1 MVADRVEVLIVGG
14 GIAGSAVASRLA
26 PDHAVHLIERDRI
39 AGEATGHAS
48 GLVSI
53 AADYA
58 ATPDLARY
66 ALASFERD
74 GEAFGYTQRA
84 NVGLVRQE
92 EVTDVRARED
102 RLRDADLDVEYLDVK
117 RLEERF
123 PGVFALDAF
132 VGGVVFPGGWVD
144 PSQLCLGYLA
154 AARDNGTEVTTGV
167 AVERLLVEDGAVV
180 GVETSAGRI
189 RASTVVVAAGWRSR
203 KLVAPVAELPLR
215 PFRYQTVNLAVD
227 RDLGSSYPIAWEHE
241 TRLYWRP
248 EANGELHVGGGTYF
262 TDGSSRRTTVTE
274 SFRELVADVVP
285 TRLRGLGDPR
295 IVGEACCPTGD
306 AATPDE
312 YPIVDQPV
320 DGLVVA
326 TGLTGFGIM
335 ASPVVGRAVRSLVTG
350 ERAPF
355 PLAPLRLDRFD
366 VRGTA
371 FTLPYVA
378 EDPTELRP

>member
-1 MVADRVEVLIVGG
+1 MVADRADVLIVGG
-14 GIAGSAVASRLA
+14 GIVGSAAARRLA
-26 PDHAVHLIERDRI
+26 PDYEVQLLERDRI

-66 ALASFERD
+66 ALESFETAD
-74 GEAFGYTQRA
+74 DAFEYTQRA
-84 NVGLVRQE
+84 NVGLVRPE
-92 EVTDVRARED
+92 AVAGARGRVD
-102 RLRDADLDVEYLDVK
+102 RLRHAGLDVEYLDVEG
-117 RLEERF
+117 LEERF

-132 VGGVVFPGGWVD
+132 AGGAVYPGGWVD
-144 PSQLCLGYLA
+144 PSQLCLAYLA
-154 AARDNGTEVTTGV
+154 AARADGARVTTGV
-167 AVERLLVEDGAVV
+167 AVEGLLVEDGAVV

-189 RASTVVVAAGWRSR
+189 RAPTVVVAAGWRSR
-203 KLVAPVAELPLR
+203 ELVAPVAELPLR
-215 PFRYQTVNLAVD
+215 PFRYQTVNLAID
-227 RDLGSSYPIAWEHE
+227 RELGPSSPIAWEHE

-262 TDGSSRRTTVTE
+262 TDGSSRRMTVTE
-274 SFRELVADVVP
+274 SFRELVADVIP
-285 TRLRGLGDPR
+285 SRLSGLGDPR

-306 AATPDE
+306 AATPDQ

-326 TGLTGFGIM
+326 TGLTGYGIM

-350 ERAPF
+350 EPAPF
-355 PLAPLRLDRFD
+355 PIEPLRLDRFD
-366 VRGTA
+366 GHGID

-378 EDPTELRP
+378 ENPDELAR